1 MARLAAISCSVE
13 MVDPFGIDCLPSLAV
28 LGLHLWSRQLER
40 FRVIIILKGTVRML
54 SDALRLI
61 RVFHDLKQQ
70 DLADRLD
77 ISKSYLSEIE
87 NGKKIPSV
95 EIIEKYARLFSIP
108 PSSIMFFAESV
119 SDGKVV
125 DADSKVRLAI
135 ADKVVQFLKF
145 VEAKTSDRDD
155 VIRT

>member
-1 MARLAAISCSVE
+1 
-13 MVDPFGIDCLPSLAV
+13 
-28 LGLHLWSRQLER
+28 
-40 FRVIIILKGTVRML
+40 ML

-70 DLADRLD
+70 DLADRLE

-87 NGKKIPSV
+87 NGRKTPSV
-95 EIIEKYARLFSIP
+95 EVIEKYAEVFDIP

-119 SDGKVV
+119 QGGKVV
-125 DADSKVRLAI
+125 NADEKVRSAI

-145 VEAKTSDRDD
+145 VESKTSSPTNGL
-155 VIRT
+155 RT

>member
-1 MARLAAISCSVE
+1 
-13 MVDPFGIDCLPSLAV
+13 
-28 LGLHLWSRQLER
+28 
-40 FRVIIILKGTVRML
+40 ML

-70 DLADRLD
+70 ELADRLN

-87 NGKKIPSV
+87 NGRKTPSV
-95 EIIEKYARLFSIP
+95 EIIEKYSSVFSIP

-119 SDGKVV
+119 NDGKVV
-125 DADSKVRLAI
+125 DADSKVRSAI

-155 VIRT
+155 VVRT

>member
-1 MARLAAISCSVE
+1 
-13 MVDPFGIDCLPSLAV
+13 
-28 LGLHLWSRQLER
+28 
-40 FRVIIILKGTVRML
+40 ML

-70 DLADRLD
+70 ELADRLD

-95 EIIEKYARLFSIP
+95 EIIEKYAGVFSIP

-125 DADSKVRLAI
+125 DADSKVRFAI

-145 VEAKTSDRDD
+145 VEAKTSGREDG
-155 VIRT
+155 VRT